1 MLHSFPTR
9 RSSDLP
15 GDARE
20 PVPALAGTR
29 ASVTGRGVMLET
41 ADLQRTLT
49 ALLEWAK
56 SRDLV
61 LGALDA
67 RPASLAEA
75 FHAVAASAGS
85 PADDDNAKDVAA

>member
-1 MLHSFPTR
+1 
-9 RSSDLP
+9 
-15 GDARE
+15 
-20 PVPALAGTR
+20 
-29 ASVTGRGVMLET
+29 MLET

-67 RPASLAEA
+67 RRPHWSRPSWL
-75 FHAVAASAGS
+75 FGS
-85 PADDDNAKDVAA
+85 QR

>member
-1 MLHSFPTR
+1 VL
-9 RSSDLP
+9 LQ
-15 GDARE
+15 
-20 PVPALAGTR
+20 
-29 ASVTGRGVMLET
+29 T

-67 RPASLAEA
+67 RPASLEQA
-75 FHAVAASAGS
+75 FLAVAASSAE
-85 PADDDNAKDVAA
+85 PININDNAEDVAA

>member
-1 MLHSFPTR
+1 
-9 RSSDLP
+9 
-15 GDARE
+15 
-20 PVPALAGTR
+20 
-29 ASVTGRGVMLET
+29 MLET

-67 RPASLAEA
+67 RSTSLEQA
-75 FHAVAASAGS
+75 FLAVAASSGEPVNIS
-85 PADDDNAKDVAA
+85 DNTEDVAA